1 MLKNPF
7 LMEALKPD
15 QPFCNRI
22 QEQEELYR
30 DMYNGMNVVL
40 FAPRRFGKTSLVQ
53 RVQERFRREQGACII
68 YCQFFAV
75 FSVDDLVDR
84 FARAV
89 FNGLHEHMSLF
100 DKGKS
105 LLAHFPSFRL
115 SFGLN
120 PDGTPSLDV
129 FPAERKQ
136 EPIVRLE
143 NLLKQIGSLLEKE
156 DFQLSIVLDEFQ
168 DIVELKENDKKSRRI
183 EAILREYIQ
192 RHRAS
197 YVFLGSRRTVLREM
211 FAVKERPFFQNNAKM
226 VELVALPEME
236 LSDFIQE
243 QFVTA
248 GKRCQEEAANWM
260 VKVTRQSPYYAQ
272 ALGYRAFE
280 MADEECSLEDAHR
293 AFSSLLENE
302 RYGYQA
308 VVQALSV
315 GQLKLLRAL
324 ALEPTSSLTSTEFL
338 KRYDLSLGGVQS
350 ARQKLLDM
358 DIIEEKNKYWQVVDP
373 VFATWMQKSFQ

>member
-7 LMEALKPD
+7 RMEALKPD
-15 QPFCNRI
+15 QPFCNRT
-22 QEQEELYR
+22 QEQDELYR

-53 RVQERFRREQGACII
+53 RVQERFKREQGACII

-75 FSVDDLVDR
+75 FSIDDLVDR
-84 FARAV
+84 FARAI

-100 DKGKS
+100 DKGKY
-105 LLAHFPSFRL
+105 LLGHFPSFTL

-120 PDGTPSLDV
+120 PDGNLNLDV
-129 FPAERKQ
+129 LPVEKKQ
-136 EPIVRLE
+136 DPIVRLE

-156 DFQLSIVLDEFQ
+156 DFQISIVLDEFQ
-168 DIVELKENDKKSRRI
+168 DIVELKENDKKSRRV

-211 FAVKERPFFQNNAKM
+211 FVLKDRPFFQNNAKM
-226 VELVALPEME
+226 MALAPLPRQE
-236 LSDFIQE
+236 LSIFIQE
-243 QFVTA
+243 RFLAA
-248 GKRCQEEAANWM
+248 GKKCQEEAADWM
-260 VKVTRQSPYYAQ
+260 VEVTRQSPYYAQ

-280 MADEECSLEDAHR
+280 IANEECTLEDTHR

-308 VVQALSV
+308 IVQALSV

-324 ALEPTSSLTSTEFL
+324 ALEPTSFIASNEFL
-338 KRYDLSLGGVQS
+338 NKYDLSLGGVQS
-350 ARQKLLDM
+350 ARSKLVDM
-358 DIIEEKNKYWQVVDP
+358 DLIERDNEYWQVVDP
-373 VFATWMQKSFQ
+373 VFAIWMQKNF